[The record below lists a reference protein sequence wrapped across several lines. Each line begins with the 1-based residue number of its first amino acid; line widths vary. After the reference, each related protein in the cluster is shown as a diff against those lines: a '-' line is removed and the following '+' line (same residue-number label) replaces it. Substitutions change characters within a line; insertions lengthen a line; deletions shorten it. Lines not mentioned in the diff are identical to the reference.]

1 MGTFSYV
8 CYLCV
13 LKHKLF
19 AQDLLF
25 LRLQDEFDVFFLR
38 FHQLQN

>member
-1 MGTFSYV
+1 MGSFSDVY
-8 CYLCV
+8 YLCV

-25 LRLQDEFDVFFLR
+25 LCLQDEFDVFFLR
-38 FHQLQN
+38 LHQLQN